1 MNVKYLETEKTMIP
15 DANAKSVRLDVLFE
29 DENAWYVLEMQVID
43 TGEIP
48 KRSRYYHSASD
59 VRTLGAGRRYI
70 ELKPCYVIFIC
81 MFDLFGLEEPIYR
94 FQMTHGKNRL
104 PLGDEQYTLIL
115 NADCPPESAGA
126 LYGRFACV
134 LCLPEGWGC

>member
-1 MNVKYLETEKTMIP
+1 MFAIVMRDEELCTGLLQRIIPERKISQIRFPDSPLVNVKYLETEKTMIP

-59 VRTLGAGRRYI
+59 VRTLGVGRRYI

-94 FQMTHGKNRL
+94 FQMTHGK
-104 PLGDEQYTLIL
+104 PLAFRG
-115 NADCPPESAGA
+115 
-126 LYGRFACV
+126 
-134 LCLPEGWGC
+134 